1 DALLILISPT
11 SCTSARRQIR
21 RLIFAPSRVSNPIAN
36 GVDWGTYTSDVI
48 SPPAVV
54 RVDPGFRSWNVTGLS
69 SSAVNATV
77 RLWLARVARARL
89 PPHAEWSS
97 SPSSRASTNPSSH
110 DSRPA
115 SSQPRVS
122 HVSVVLV
129 GSVADR
135 SKDSHTSASFHT
147 DA

>member
-1 DALLILISPT
+1 SST
-11 SCTSARRQIR
+11 S
-21 RLIFAPSRVSNPIAN
+21 
-36 GVDWGTYTSDVI
+36 
-48 SPPAVV
+48 
-54 RVDPGFRSWNVTGLS
+54 
-69 SSAVNATV
+69 
-77 RLWLARVARARL
+77 
-89 PPHAEWSS
+89 
-97 SPSSRASTNPSSH
+97 SSRASTNPSSP

-147 DA
+147 DAFSGFPAIAGTSLAQQTTDHAQAARQGRKNQEQDQVRRRPDAPRRPRSRSPTPTQSQNRWCAAAPCPPTRAAPAAPSS